1 VESSKKNKDKKIREI
16 PNKEIVVFVG
26 NFVEKR
32 DLCHFILFI
41 NKQIYYNKSK
51 LLDYVALSEW
61 RNIYV
66 GKDKTNSFIFVC
78 VRNARGK

>member
-1 VESSKKNKDKKIREI
+1 MNSVMRLIFNE
-16 PNKEIVVFVG
+16 